1 MNRCSAVT
9 AILFQQHPG
18 LEMKLLEFVT
28 SGSSLIE
35 GSSHLQE
42 VNGIMEEKFK
52 TGKNRWF
59 FQKLRF

>member
-1 MNRCSAVT
+1 MRSET
-9 AILFQQHPG
+9 FL
-18 LEMKLLEFVT
+18 KT
-28 SGSSLIE
+28 
-35 GSSHLQE
+35 LQE